1 MLFLKGQIISK
12 GLFGVLKFSKKKQM
26 NEFIVVVNMNLFI
39 HFLGEFED
47 TKKSFRNYLTFSSV
61 IMISSVE
68 IDREMAILLVN
79 SDFRSNVKD
88 SDEWDDYSPCDEH
101 FDTRYAIGTHAADYH
116 ELKDWSS
123 LDAHPTYV
131 ST

>member
-1 MLFLKGQIISK
+1 MTNSF
-12 GLFGVLKFSKKKQM
+12 VR
-26 NEFIVVVNMNLFI
+26 
-39 HFLGEFED
+39 FLGEFED

>member
-1 MLFLKGQIISK
+1 MLIIISS
-12 GLFGVLKFSKKKQM
+12 L
-26 NEFIVVVNMNLFI
+26 
-39 HFLGEFED
+39 
-47 TKKSFRNYLTFSSV
+47 
-61 IMISSVE
+61 E
-68 IDREMAILLVN
+68 IDREMAITLVN

-123 LDAHPTYV
+123 SDAHPTYV
-131 ST
+131 SRYRKVTSSITSHFRSTFRLFRLLMKGIFDTYVL

>member
-1 MLFLKGQIISK
+1 MLLWKMKVALARHILKTLIISTAK
-12 GLFGVLKFSKKKQM
+12 MLS
-26 NEFIVVVNMNLFI
+26 
-39 HFLGEFED
+39 
-47 TKKSFRNYLTFSSV
+47 SFRVTLCYSKNTGQTLIFLRSLLLAFAISSV
-61 IMISSVE
+61 IMIIIYFLE
-68 IDREMAILLVN
+68 IDREMAIALVN

>member
-1 MLFLKGQIISK
+1 MLIIISS
-12 GLFGVLKFSKKKQM
+12 L
-26 NEFIVVVNMNLFI
+26 
-39 HFLGEFED
+39 
-47 TKKSFRNYLTFSSV
+47 
-61 IMISSVE
+61 E
-68 IDREMAILLVN
+68 IDREMAITLVN

-131 ST
+131 SR

>member
-1 MLFLKGQIISK
+1 MYVMLIIISS
-12 GLFGVLKFSKKKQM
+12 L
-26 NEFIVVVNMNLFI
+26 
-39 HFLGEFED
+39 
-47 TKKSFRNYLTFSSV
+47 
-61 IMISSVE
+61 E
-68 IDREMAILLVN
+68 IDREMAIALVN